1 MPIPNANESERD
13 YVARCVPQLIGEGK
27 KPDQAIAICH
37 AMYDEHKKPAVSASV
52 GYVLNLSGAND
63 SSPLPLGLEGY
74 PATDSAGQPI
84 HYRRMKIAQVGKWTH
99 RGTGEEFEITR
110 DRADQ
115 WARNHQALSAVGV
128 RPFVPGEHRATFN
141 AADNH
146 GYVARV
152 EREGDDVFAVVALHG
167 DDALK
172 LAAKNG
178 RSIYVVN
185 DAKDAQGNV
194 HKGESLHHLAL
205 VPNPALPDLGDAVRI
220 AASADRPALSV
231 PVFTLAAATPTQK
244 ESEMNKELAK
254 KFREKLGVAAD
265 VPDEKLPDLAAEKA
279 LALSADVATLTTER
293 DTLKTNLT
301 AKTTE
306 VLALSANDKEPD
318 ALSMSLI
325 TRSFKTDRDRVV
337 ESGVISEAGMKELDA
352 LLLPS
357 GKPGKFA
364 LALSGGS
371 PDPLYS
377 RVCDILRRNPGV
389 KTDNAIPRD
398 VASRAEAHEQIAN
411 GVALTLSG
419 DVSQLKAE
427 QRDRQAELLREQLGQ
442 NKKSA

>member
-194 HKGESLHHLAL
+194 HRGESLHHLAL

-231 PVFTLAAATPTQK
+231 PVFTLAAATTPQEHVMDK
-244 ESEMNKELAK
+244 NIAK
-254 KFREKLGVAAD
+254 KFRETFKVAAD
-265 VPDEKLPDLAAEKA
+265 VADDKLNDLAAEKA

-419 DVSQLKAE
+419 DASQLKAE